1 MPVVAKMARS
11 RSMFT
16 SLYTESLVGLVLTFV
31 VFMHFGAGYLRQ
43 ADIDLFVDDGVHQA
57 QRYANSRYERHGL
70 YERLNR
76 FNELTF
82 YDYTLSLLSNWN
94 EEQSLCDRCTIHYS
108 SQGIKVYIDEY
119 DLFLTALPIPNSD
132 KHLVIRQID
141 DPYVDAIPWYEDREI
156 HFIVALF
163 VTMSVALGLFIY
175 LPVYRVNARLN
186 QLIETQERFGRGE
199 LSVRSEPYQMSPVKE
214 VSESFN
220 EMAEDIERRV
230 KQSHVFAHAIPH
242 ELRTPLSRIQMACDL
257 ARRKDCQNR
266 EQLFDNIDDYIEDIA
281 DLTSDI
287 LQLSKLNNRVGL
299 KEQTEII
306 AISLKQF
313 CRDRLSMIA
322 GCETRL
328 HLDPDML
335 FDEVSLPTALAKLV
349 LDNLIKNAE
358 RYGNGIV
365 EVSLHE
371 YPTCWTIDVEDNGQG
386 IPEDKREE
394 IFLAF
399 ARLDKSRNAN
409 DGGFGL
415 GLAIANNAARILN
428 WTISVDQS
436 HLGGARFTTIVP
448 KESKPV

>member
-1 MPVVAKMARS
+1 M
-11 RSMFT
+11 
-16 SLYTESLVGLVLTFV
+16 
-31 VFMHFGAGYLRQ
+31 
-43 ADIDLFVDDGVHQA
+43 
-57 QRYANSRYERHGL
+57 
-70 YERLNR
+70 
-76 FNELTF
+76 
-82 YDYTLSLLSNWN
+82 
-94 EEQSLCDRCTIHYS
+94 
-108 SQGIKVYIDEY
+108 
-119 DLFLTALPIPNSD
+119 
-132 KHLVIRQID
+132 
-141 DPYVDAIPWYEDREI
+141 
-156 HFIVALF
+156 
-163 VTMSVALGLFIY
+163 
-175 LPVYRVNARLN
+175 
-186 QLIETQERFGRGE
+186 
-199 LSVRSEPYQMSPVKE
+199 
-214 VSESFN
+214 
-220 EMAEDIERRV
+220 
-230 KQSHVFAHAIPH
+230 
-242 ELRTPLSRIQMACDL
+242 RTPLSRIQMACDL

-299 KEQTEII
+299 KDQTEII

-436 HLGGARFTTIVP
+436 HLGGARFTIIVP